1 MVQTLQIQC
10 RKHVMDNQSW
20 PSEVAESLCAIPVA
34 VPHGSPV
41 SCLEGR
47 DAMNKF
53 SILRTLSCPSFMTN
67 GYSSL
72 LIECYHIWYVYFLVG
87 P

>member
-53 SILRTLSCPSFMTN
+53 SIYEPFPVLPS
-67 GYSSL
+67 
-72 LIECYHIWYVYFLVG
+72 
-87 P
+87 